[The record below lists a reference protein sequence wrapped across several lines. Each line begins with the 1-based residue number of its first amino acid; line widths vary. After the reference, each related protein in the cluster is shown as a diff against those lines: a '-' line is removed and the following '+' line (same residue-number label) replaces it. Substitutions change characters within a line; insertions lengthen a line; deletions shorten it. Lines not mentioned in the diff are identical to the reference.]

1 MQIKMGNGGK
11 WKAQSKRTSTKLRVK
26 VEKKV
31 KEHHR
36 KLKREKKKNPG
47 KFRKSTKDPGVPG
60 NCPFKEQVLSEAR
73 EIVQKRQEEKEKRR
87 TELRE
92 LRKHGNHNKAH
103 LQGQTLESLLAGAQ
117 QKAAMFEK
125 GKDVEQAATEKGL
138 SDRSAKAFYKEFRKV
153 VEVADVVLQVLD
165 ARDPLGSRCR
175 EVEEA
180 VVAGGRAGKRLV
192 LVLNKADLVPRD
204 NLQAWI
210 KHLRNE
216 YPTIAFKAST
226 QQTTKLGHAKINMK
240 QCELTN
246 NTKCVGA
253 DTLLALLGNYCRNK
267 DIKTS
272 IRVGVVGM
280 PNVGKSSLI
289 NSLKRSKACNV
300 GATPGVTKSMQEVRL
315 DSKVKLL
322 DSPGLVMAG
331 GNRNDASVA
340 LRNAVKVESLE
351 DPITPVLAI
360 LARVP
365 RNHLMMQYNI
375 GAFQDCSEFLALLAG
390 QMGKLKRGGVPDREK
405 AARIVLGDWNT
416 GKIKYYTHP
425 PEQAE
430 ANLKAE
436 IVAQFTEEF
445 SLDQL
450 DQIEE
455 MDALPTIM
463 PSDVVQV
470 TPGSIVENAATA
482 EDEKED
488 DEEEEEMEDEDAAD
502 LNPIE
507 ENEEN
512 LLPKRMEIMPTKKK
526 AKDVKLDAEKAM
538 DAEEQA
544 LFKLKGNQKLKKA
557 MKLQQKKIKK
567 DAKRSDKLAM
577 GLSDKM
583 EAAFSSIV
591 AEDYDVNADYE
602 D

>member
-1 MQIKMGNGGK
+1 MGNGSK

-36 KLKREKKKNPG
+36 KLKKEKKKNPG

-92 LRKHGNHNKAH
+92 MRKQGNHNRLQ
-103 LQGQTLESLLAGAQ
+103 LQGQTLESLVVGAQ
-117 QKAAMFEK
+117 RKAAMFEK
-125 GKDVEQAATEKGL
+125 GKDVEQAAADKGL

-180 VVAGGRAGKRLV
+180 VVAGGKAGKRLV

-315 DSKVKLL
+315 DSRVKLL

-340 LRNAVKVESLE
+340 LRNAIKVESLE

-365 RNHLMMQYNI
+365 KNHLMLQYNI
-375 GAFQDCSEFLALLAG
+375 GAFQDCSEFLALMAG

-425 PEQAE
+425 PEQVE
-430 ANLKAE
+430 ANLQAE
-436 IVAQFTEEF
+436 IVAQFTQEF
-445 SLDQL
+445 NLDQF
-450 DQIEE
+450 DQLEE
-455 MDALPTIM
+455 METLPVVR
-463 PSDVVQV
+463 PSEAVQV
-470 TPGSIVENAATA
+470 TPGSIVESAATGLEK
-482 EDEKED
+482 EDEKEN
-488 DEEEEEMEDEDAAD
+488 EMEDDMSDTSTTEG
-502 LNPIE
+502 
-507 ENEEN
+507 NEEN
-512 LLPKRMEIMPTKKK
+512 YLPEKIEIVPSKKK
-526 AKDVKLDAEKAM
+526 TKVDVEKALDAE
-538 DAEEQA
+538 DQA

-557 MKLQQKKIKK
+557 MKLQQKKNKK
-567 DAKRSDKLAM
+567 NAKRADKLAM
-577 GLSDKM
+577 GLSDQM
-583 EAAFSSIV
+583 ESAFSSMV
-591 AEDYDVNADYE
+591 TEDYDVDADYE